1 MKKLRV
7 EKGED
12 QGRGRG
18 LKHSFCPVA
27 LFQGSTLRS
36 LPDSILELGL
46 SSHSEQCFSEFDVL
60 TRYLEVL
67 FNADS
72 DSVKLK
78 SSLQVCVSN
87 KL

>member
-46 SSHSEQCFSEFDVL
+46 SSDSEQCFSEFDVL
-60 TRYLEVL
+60 TRYLGGLVQCRFGFSKTEVQS
-67 FNADS
+67 A
-72 DSVKLK
+72 
-78 SSLQVCVSN
+78 SLRF
-87 KL
+87 